1 MVFRKNEEEA
11 VSLSYLYPSYFVGPG
26 YHPICTLQGKSL
38 IVVTIF
44 FFFFLTD
51 LNVHR
56 EVNI

>member
-11 VSLSYLYPSYFVGPG
+11 VSLFYLYPSYFVGPG
-26 YHPICTLQGKSL
+26 YHPSCSLQGKSL
-38 IVVTIF
+38 IVVTI
-44 FFFFLTD
+44 FFFLTD

>member
-26 YHPICTLQGKSL
+26 YHPSCSLQGKSL
-38 IVVTIF
+38 IVVTI
-44 FFFFLTD
+44 FFFLTD